1 MDAGSTSRPDSAEDG
16 GSPQSQQLSVGVY
29 DCIQLCMRAVE
40 KQHHRLMQTLTVPYT
55 SLYLLLLPPVL
66 L

>member
-1 MDAGSTSRPDSAEDG
+1 MDAGSTSFPDSAEAG
-16 GSPQSQQLSVGVY
+16 GSPQSQQLSMGVY

-40 KQHHRLMQTLTVPYT
+40 KQHHRLMETLTVPYT
-55 SLYLLLLPPVL
+55 LLHLLLPPVL